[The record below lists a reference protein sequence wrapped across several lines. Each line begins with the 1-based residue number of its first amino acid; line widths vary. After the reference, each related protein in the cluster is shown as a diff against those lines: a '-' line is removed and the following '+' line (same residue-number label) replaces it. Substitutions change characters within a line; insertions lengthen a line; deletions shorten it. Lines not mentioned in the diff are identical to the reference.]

1 MTPEAPTAP
10 GSLPGPPRPP
20 PPELGLRA
28 VYRQPAERLADSA
41 AEAAATL
48 TLGESVVDEPPRWR
62 LGKTPL
68 WTKRLSLR
76 MQGLVRLLVM
86 VVTFGVVRLD
96 TPKPGVDPGLWTLR
110 QQLVLAR
117 LPVLRREIQ
126 AIRQRRHPIS
136 HQPLSHELSEL
147 RSLRS
152 ALWWS
157 PRAIRFRLAI
167 LWLQLQIVVVW
178 LWVNR
183 EAFLFYGMIVAIAVG
198 LVLMIGL
205 LQQQQGAILDF
216 VDTLRPTIQR
226 PNTGGPDPM
235 FGGDE

>member
-10 GSLPGPPRPP
+10 AGPPGPPR
-20 PPELGLRA
+20 PELGLRA
-28 VYRQPAERLADSA
+28 VYRLPADRLADSA
-41 AEAAATL
+41 AEADAIL

-62 LGKTPL
+62 LGKTPR

-76 MQGLVRLLVM
+76 RQGLVRVLVM
-86 VVTFGVVRLD
+86 VLTFGLVRLD
-96 TPKPGVDPGLWTLR
+96 SPTPGTDPGLWTLR
-110 QQLVLAR
+110 QQLLLAR
-117 LPVLRREIQ
+117 LPLLRREIR

-136 HQPLSHELSEL
+136 HRPLEQEL
-147 RSLRS
+147 RQLRGLRS

-167 LWLQLQIVVVW
+167 LWLQTQIVVVW

-183 EAFLFYGMIVAIAVG
+183 EAFLFYGTVIAIVVG
-198 LVLMIGL
+198 LIVMIGL

-216 VDTLRPTIQR
+216 VDTLRPSIQR
-226 PNTGGPDPM
+226 SNSDGGDPM